1 MVPLLVLGV
10 ALLVGG
16 YMVAR
21 WYVHAEPKQLVLF
34 VRWLALG
41 LGVLFVLFIF
51 VSGRWG
57 WLPGVA
63 IIALPWISRMRALSA
78 IAKNARGPSPGQTS
92 EVETEFLR
100 MSLNHDTN
108 EIDGEVLVGT
118 HRGRWLSAMSID
130 DLLDLW
136 HESLSDEQSRA
147 VLESYLDR
155 VHGAAWQEHASER
168 QAAGSR
174 AKGAPMSEEEAHE
187 ILGISAPA
195 SDEEIEQAYRRL
207 MLKMHP
213 DHGGSDYLAA
223 KINQAKEVLLAR

>member
-1 MVPLLVLGV
+1 MVPMLVLGV

-16 YMVAR
+16 YMLAR
-21 WYVHAEPKQLVLF
+21 WYVQAEPKQLVRF

-41 LGVLFVLFIF
+41 LGVLFVVF
-51 VSGRWG
+51 VFVAGRWS

-78 IAKNARGPSPGQTS
+78 IAKNARGPSAGQTS

-118 HRGRWLSAMSID
+118 QRGRRLGAMSMA

-136 HESLSDEQSRA
+136 HESASDEQSRA

-155 VHGAAWQEHASER
+155 VHGAAWREHASER
-168 QAAGSR
+168 QAPGSR
-174 AKGAPMSEEEAHE
+174 AKGAPMSKEEAYE
-187 ILGISAPA
+187 ILGITAQA
-195 SDEEIEQAYRRL
+195 SETEIEQAYRRL

-213 DHGGSDYLAA
+213 DQGGSDYLAA

>member
-16 YMVAR
+16 TMLAR
-21 WYVHAEPKQLVLF
+21 WYVQAEPKQLVRF

-41 LGVLFVLFIF
+41 LGVLFVVFIF

-63 IIALPWISRMRALSA
+63 IIALPWISRLRALSA
-78 IAKNARGPSPGQTS
+78 IAKNVRGPSPGQTT

-118 HRGRWLSAMSID
+118 HRGRRLGAMSVG

-136 HESLSDEQSRA
+136 QESASDEQSRA

-155 VHGAAWQEHASER
+155 VHGAAWRERASER
-168 QAAGSR
+168 PTSGTR
-174 AKGAPMSEEEAHE
+174 ATGAPMSQEEACE
-187 ILGISAPA
+187 VLGVAA
-195 SDEEIEQAYRRL
+195 QATDEEIEQAYRRL